1 MVSRELCG
9 GGIYDTQTL
18 ERSAVNEK
26 PQITDSERVAPDP
39 VVDPNTKRL
48 IARSVKGS
56 SLGTARTE
64 IHIRDFTMLVMDEPE
79 TSGGT
84 DTGPTPFEVSL
95 AALIGCE
102 SVMIAG
108 VATAMGFEYEG
119 VDFEAS
125 GTFDLRG
132 PKGVPGIRP
141 FFETVD
147 LMIVLYTEEPPERIE
162 RLAKNVEHRCPIL
175 NLMRDGGVVV
185 SIDWQIR

>member
-1 MVSRELCG
+1 M
-9 GGIYDTQTL
+9 D
-18 ERSAVNEK
+18 EK
-26 PQITDSERVAPDP
+26 PQITDAERVAHDP
-39 VVDPNTKRL
+39 VVDAATKKL
-48 IARSVKGS
+48 IVRSVKGS
-56 SLGTARTE
+56 SLGSARAE
-64 IHIRDFTMLVMDEPE
+64 IHVRDFPPFVMDEPE

-108 VATAMGFEYEG
+108 VARAMGFDYEG
-119 VDFEAS
+119 VDFEAA

-147 LMIVLYTEEPPERIE
+147 LTIVLYTEEPPERIE
-162 RLAKNVEHRCPIL
+162 RLAKNVENRCPVM

-185 SIDWQIR
+185 SVDWQIR